1 MLTNVTKDVKREI
14 LSNENC
20 LYIQVQ
26 LDMRE

>member
-1 MLTNVTKDVKREI
+1 MLTNVTKGVNREI
-14 LSNENC
+14 LSNKNC